1 MTELQRHHVDMIWNT
16 ADYQLF
22 YQPLS
27 FLLLFLSP
35 TPHPS
40 PPPPFNLLFGIRKP
54 GTNSI
59 SLAGFCGVENGD
71 TIYTARATN
80 KYQSILSDKR
90 SPLSCICYISLSDH
104 PLPSSPLSPPLS
116 KSKSGD
122 YFLPE
127 KSVIFP
133 AFLLLLCS
141 FLNWTTTNLV
151 GLANQPILL
160 AVFDGF
166 DVAFDVFYCFILIK
180 KMSCE
185 SCKYTDIFHVKQLA
199 HFLQNILAD

>member
-16 ADYQLF
+16 A
-22 YQPLS
+22 
-27 FLLLFLSP
+27 
-35 TPHPS
+35 S
-40 PPPPFNLLFGIRKP
+40 PPPPVNLLFGIRKP

-71 TIYTARATN
+71 TINTARATN

-90 SPLSCICYISLSDH
+90 SPLSCICYISLSTH

-122 YFLPE
+122 YFFPE

-166 DVAFDVFYCFILIK
+166 AFDVFYCFILNL
-180 KMSCE
+180 KMS
-185 SCKYTDIFHVKQLA
+185 SFS
-199 HFLQNILAD
+199 N